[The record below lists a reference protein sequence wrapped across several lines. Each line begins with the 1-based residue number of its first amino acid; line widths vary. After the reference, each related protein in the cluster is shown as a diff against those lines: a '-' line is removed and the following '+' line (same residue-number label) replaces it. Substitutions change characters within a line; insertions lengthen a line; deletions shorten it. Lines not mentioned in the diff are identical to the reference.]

1 MFLTSNQL
9 NFFETMVIYNYIEL
23 NNMILA
29 NYVDITLEHVL
40 LKIKNKVNVYS
51 YKDLTTKH

>member
-1 MFLTSNQL
+1 
-9 NFFETMVIYNYIEL
+9 MVIYNYIEL
-23 NNMILA
+23 KNMILA

-51 YKDLTTKH
+51 YRDLTTKH